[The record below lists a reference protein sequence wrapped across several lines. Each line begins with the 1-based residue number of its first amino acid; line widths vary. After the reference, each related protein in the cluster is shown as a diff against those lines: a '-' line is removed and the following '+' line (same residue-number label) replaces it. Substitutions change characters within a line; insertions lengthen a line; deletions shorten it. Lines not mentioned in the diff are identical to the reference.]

1 VSENKKEQRK
11 RERVEDVVMAV
22 CYLSTKR
29 TREESDAASPLP
41 SSPLLFL
48 SRFRSAVGGVGLSL
62 AHDVVEGEIGGVV
75 GLNVE
80 NPDEL

>member
-1 VSENKKEQRK
+1 
-11 RERVEDVVMAV
+11 MAV

-41 SSPLLFL
+41 STSSSSSP
-48 SRFRSAVGGVGLSL
+48 FRSAVGGVGLSL

>member
-1 VSENKKEQRK
+1 
-11 RERVEDVVMAV
+11 MAV

-41 SSPLLFL
+41 SSSSSSS